1 MSGETIQDTRQE
13 ARNIALLF
21 EQAILRH
28 RTSETSAEIRKRLIA
43 AAKELR
49 QLALDPGSC
58 ERLSRLA
65 SEFDAHAAMGD
76 DQ

>member
-1 MSGETIQDTRQE
+1 MSGEKIPDTRQE
-13 ARNIALLF
+13 ARNITNLF

-28 RTSETSAEIRKRLIA
+28 RAIEGAAQIRKRLIA

-49 QLALDPGSC
+49 QLSQDPGSC
-58 ERLSRLA
+58 ERLARLA
-65 SEFDAHAAMGD
+65 DEFDAHAAMAE